1 MDRFLKFF
9 ALTKVDEAQR
19 IVYGLVTAEREDKEG
34 ETCHYDS
41 TVPQYKAVNDEMG
54 KATDGQN
61 IMPLR
66 EMHQLKAIGAGKSI
80 EFDDSTKEIR
90 MSFKVVDDD
99 AWKKVCEK
107 VLTGFS
113 QGGRY
118 LKRWTEGGKKY
129 YTAEPGEVSLV
140 DNPCLRGAVIE
151 YAKADGTV
159 ETYAVPEPTIATLTQ
174 SILYLS
180 KAYRDLVLNT
190 STEKINDAIAE
201 GVRKLDAA
209 NKYYTAGT
217 AAKGEVMNKE
227 QIAKC
232 AAALGITPE
241 EFTKQFIESD
251 LIGKGAKGMAA
262 VHSHLETMAG
272 HHAEMGKC
280 HKAFGGLHE
289 KMGSH
294 IEKCMKAASDVMG
307 SEGEK
312 GEKAFQALVDE
323 LKKAAEVSAEAAK
336 ESGMK
341 TEEVQKLIDESVKKA
356 LEIQAKEFDE
366 KLGKSLAPNN
376 GGTNVHL
383 SLVDRDGKVL
393 SKADAADA
401 HNPMAIS

>member
-19 IVYGLVTAEREDKEG
+19 IVYGLVTAEREDKDG

-41 TVPQYKAVNDEMG
+41 TVPQYKTVNDEMG

-159 ETYAVPEPTIATLTQ
+159 ETFQVPDPPLARLTDFD
-174 SILYLS
+174 IERLA
-180 KAYRDLVLNT
+180 KAIGDSVLGT
-190 STEKINDAIAE
+190 QAQKIDAAIAE

-209 NKYYTAGT
+209 
-217 AAKGEVMNKE
+217 KGDPMNKE

-312 GEKAFQALVDE
+312 GEKAFQALLDE
-323 LKKAAEVSAEAAK
+323 LKKAAEVSVEAVK